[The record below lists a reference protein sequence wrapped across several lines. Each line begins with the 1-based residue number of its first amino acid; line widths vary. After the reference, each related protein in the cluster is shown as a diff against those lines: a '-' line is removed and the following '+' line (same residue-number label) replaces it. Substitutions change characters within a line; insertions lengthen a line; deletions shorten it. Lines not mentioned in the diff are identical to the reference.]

1 MKHIKLFEQHI
12 LEGEKQDIIQKINDV
27 SGSIRDLQSSIRDM
41 GDQDEPDQ
49 TKIAIAQL
57 KIQKQNLK
65 NQMLQLDLR
74 IISLKDTL

>member
-1 MKHIKLFEQHI
+1 VN
-12 LEGEKQDIIQKINDV
+12 GT
-27 SGSIRDLQSSIRDM
+27 IRDLQSSIREM
-41 GDQDEPDQ
+41 GQQDEPDQ

-74 IISLKDTL
+74 LISLKDNTI